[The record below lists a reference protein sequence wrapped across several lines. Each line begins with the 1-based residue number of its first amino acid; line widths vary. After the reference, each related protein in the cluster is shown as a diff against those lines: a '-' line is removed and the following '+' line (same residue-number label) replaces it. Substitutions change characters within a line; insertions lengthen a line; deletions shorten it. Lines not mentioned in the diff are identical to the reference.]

1 MAKTQR
7 ASRNGTSAGRRGGGK
22 APAAK
27 PAPRRKSAAKAG
39 SRNGAKGEAARVKEA
54 LLAKRAETLAL
65 LERSADY
72 GKQRL
77 REDAE
82 DLVDQATDSQAR
94 EVVYALSSAEGN
106 MIRLIDGA
114 LERLDE
120 GEYGVCISCGEPIQK
135 RRLQA
140 VPWATLCVPCKELQ
154 EQGVLD

>member
-7 ASRNGTSAGRRGGGK
+7 TSRNGTSATRRGGK
-22 APAAK
+22 APSTRPAARK
-27 PAPRRKSAAKAG
+27 KSAARAG
-39 SRNGAKGEAARVKEA
+39 SRNGAKSEAARVKEA
-54 LLAKRAETLAL
+54 LMAKRAETMAL
-65 LERSADY
+65 LERSSDY

-120 GEYGVCISCGEPIQK
+120 GEYGVCVACGEPIQK

-140 VPWATLCVPCKELQ
+140 VPWATHCVPCKELQ

>member
-7 ASRNGTSAGRRGGGK
+7 ASRNGTSAKRRSGGK
-22 APAAK
+22 APSAR
-27 PAPRRKSAAKAG
+27 PARKKSTARAG
-39 SRNGAKGEAARVKEA
+39 SRNGAKGESARVKEA
-54 LLAKRAETLAL
+54 LLAKRAETMAL
-65 LERSADY
+65 LERSSDY

-120 GEYGVCISCGEPIQK
+120 GEYGVCIACGEPIQK

-140 VPWATLCVPCKELQ
+140 VPWATHCVPCKELQ